1 MMRRAFVETIQAVR
15 RLARSPGFAA
25 VAILTMALGIGLN
38 SALFGVVHSVLLRPL
53 PYEEPHDLVRLANRY
68 LPSGSTGWVSGAE
81 YWEYRQANRTLT
93 ASVPLTPDAG
103 NLTGLAS
110 PLRVE
115 GLMVGTGFFDLLGIE
130 PRLGRGFLPE
140 EGRPGAEP
148 VVVLGHGLWQT
159 AFGAD
164 PNVLDRTLDLG
175 GRTRRVIGVMGPDYE
190 PLSGYLFTGRPED
203 YLIPVVLDPAT
214 FDARSVERHNL
225 LVLARLADDVDAPQ
239 AEVRMLEAV
248 GRLEEQYP
256 GISSSGSRE
265 VAVTSLQ
272 ASVVGPVRGT
282 LFLLTAAAGL
292 VLLVACV
299 NVANLF
305 LARSDTRAAEMAVRA
320 AIGAARSRLVGHG
333 LAEGIIVGV
342 AGGALGFVL
351 AALAGQV
358 LTTVLPSTTPIP
370 GGIAFG
376 VPVLLYTAGLT
387 AVAGVLAGL
396 PVAVRIARGNVFA
409 AIKAQGSDER
419 PSRRSLL
426 RRGLVVG
433 QMAGAVILVSSAA
446 LLLRS
451 IAELRAVDTGFDAE
465 GLHGIQI
472 SATGA
477 AYPEA
482 GDVRRLYT
490 TLERQVTDLPAVRTA
505 AASWQTPLQ
514 SGMSDWPVQPR
525 TEDDRE
531 WQPADPNLVGPD
543 FFRTYDI
550 DLLEGRP
557 FEESDMERAVG
568 PVILNRTGARR
579 LFGDDPA
586 VGRFVNLSF
595 GEPVWREV
603 IGIVEDVRGRG
614 LAEEPRIQTYMT
626 YGEGPFGEIASLV
639 LNLRTEGSTGSL
651 RQAVQD
657 IVWGLDPDIPIG
669 TMESMEDVV
678 AGSLERERLLSLLLT
693 VFAAVALGLGA
704 IGVYGVVSYSVS
716 RRTRE
721 IGLRIAVGAKPGAVI
736 GLVLRQGIVLGSVG
750 IIVGVVGSLAAARL
764 LEGFLFGVSGSDV
777 PTLVAVAAG
786 VLGVACLASLLPAR
800 RASSVDPLVA
810 LRD

>member
-1 MMRRAFVETIQAVR
+1 MMRRALAETRQAVR
-15 RLARSPGFAA
+15 TLTRNPGFTA
-25 VAILTMALGIGLN
+25 VAILTLALGIGLN

-53 PYEEPHDLVRLANRY
+53 PYDDPDALVRVANRY

-81 YWEYRQANRTLT
+81 YWEYRQESGVLA

-103 NLTGLAS
+103 NLTGLVS

-115 GLMVGTGFFDLLGIE
+115 GLMVAPGFFDLLGVE
-130 PRLGRGFLPE
+130 PALGRAFVPE
-140 EGRPGAEP
+140 EGRPGGEP
-148 VVVLGHGLWQT
+148 VIVLGHALWQT

-164 PNVLDRTLDLG
+164 PAILNRTVELG
-175 GRTRRVIGVMGPDYE
+175 GRTRRIVGVMGPDYE
-190 PLSGYLFTGRPED
+190 PLSGYLFTGRPEE
-203 YLIPVVLDPAT
+203 YFVPVVLDPTT

-225 LVLARLADDVDAPQ
+225 LVLGRLADDVDPPE
-239 AEVRMLEAV
+239 AESRMLDAV
-248 GRLEEQYP
+248 RRLEASYP
-256 GISSSGSRE
+256 GISSAGSRD

-282 LFLLTAAAGL
+282 LLLLTAAAGL
-292 VLLVACV
+292 LLLVACV

-305 LARSDTRAAEMAVRA
+305 LARSDTRSAEMAVRA
-320 AIGAARSRLVGHG
+320 AMGAGRPTLVWHG
-333 LAEGIIVGV
+333 MAEGVVIGI
-342 AGGALGFVL
+342 AGGALALVL
-351 AALAGQV
+351 AVASGDA
-358 LTTVLPSTTPIP
+358 LTTALPSTTPMP
-370 GGIAFG
+370 GGIASG
-376 VPVLLYTAGLT
+376 TPVLLFTVGL
-387 AVAGVLAGL
+387 AVVAGVLAAL
-396 PVAVRIARGNVFA
+396 PVSLRLARGDIFD
-409 AIKAQGSDER
+409 AIKAHGSDGR
-419 PSRRSLL
+419 PARRSLL

-446 LLLRS
+446 LLLQS
-451 IAELRAVDTGFDAE
+451 ITELRAVDTGFDPR

-477 AYPEA
+477 AYPDAE
-482 GDVRRLYT
+482 DVRRLYT
-490 TLERQVTDLPAVRTA
+490 GLERQVANLPGVRTA

-525 TEDDRE
+525 TEDDGE

-550 DLLEGRP
+550 DLIEGRT
-557 FEESDMERAVG
+557 FEEGDMERAVG

-579 LFGDDPA
+579 LFGTGPA
-586 VGRFVNLSF
+586 VGRYVNLTF
-595 GEPVWREV
+595 GDPVWREV
-603 IGIVEDVRGRG
+603 VGVVEDVRGRG

-639 LNLRTEGSTGSL
+639 LNLRTEGSTAPL
-651 RQAVQD
+651 RQAVWD
-657 IVWGLDPDIPIG
+657 IVRGLDPDIPIG
-669 TMESMEDVV
+669 AMESMEDVV
-678 AGSLERERLLSLLLT
+678 AGSLERERLLSQLLT
-693 VFAAVALGLGA
+693 VFAAAALGLGA
-704 IGVYGVVSYSVS
+704 IGVYGVIAYSVS

-721 IGLRIAVGAKPGAVI
+721 IGLRIAVGAKPAAVV
-736 GLVLRQGIVLGSVG
+736 GLVLRQGVGLGALG
-750 IIVGVVGSLAAARL
+750 ITVGVLGSLAAARL

-777 PTLVAVAAG
+777 PTLAAVALG